1 MFRKL
6 PEAGDATVRVAVDG
20 RDVRVPVGTTAAAAA
35 LLAGL
40 TVTRTSPVS
49 DAPRA
54 PYCMMGACFECLMEI
69 DGVGN
74 RQACVVVVA
83 EGMQIRSQ
91 RGARVV
97 AA

>member
-6 PEAGDATVRVAVDG
+6 PEGGEATVRVTVDG
-20 RDVRVPVGTTAAAAA
+20 RDVRVPAGTTAAAAA

-69 DGVGN
+69 DGVAN
-74 RQACVVVVA
+74 RQACVVVVV

-91 RGARVV
+91 RGARVL

>member
-6 PEAGDATVRVAVDG
+6 PEGGEATVRVAVDG
-20 RDVRVPVGTTAAAAA
+20 RDVRVPAGTTAAAAA

-69 DGVGN
+69 DGVAN

-91 RGARVV
+91 RGAPVL